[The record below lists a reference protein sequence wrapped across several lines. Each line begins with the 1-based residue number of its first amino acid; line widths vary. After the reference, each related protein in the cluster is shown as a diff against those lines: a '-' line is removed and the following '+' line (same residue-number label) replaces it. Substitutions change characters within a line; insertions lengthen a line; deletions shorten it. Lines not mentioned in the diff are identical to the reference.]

1 VQLTE
6 IVILEI
12 DQETIKED
20 KLDHLQIYSRYLVE
34 ISIASSKEVRLC
46 IFIDP
51 LTEPQL
57 TIKFLEENE
66 FIEEVKGLELIIGKT
81 DWDDT
86 DDESREEAEEEED
99 DKTDTQCYGNK
110 IEPLLTALTGLE
122 SLRITRQNHYE
133 GDLFEPTFSNVSCKK
148 LYFDATI
155 IRQKDFPSICA
166 IFENL
171 EEIELEAENFYSCNL
186 NLTSL

>member
-1 VQLTE
+1 MQLTE

-122 SLRITRQNHYE
+122 SLRITR
-133 GDLFEPTFSNVSCKK
+133 
-148 LYFDATI
+148 
-155 IRQKDFPSICA
+155 
-166 IFENL
+166 
-171 EEIELEAENFYSCNL
+171 
-186 NLTSL
+186 